1 MIRYDRKNK
10 ALHAFKAVRVLSA
23 KDMYMRYGQ
32 RVPVDKSNFIGF
44 SRNPLER
51 MENAMEHAHISA
63 EEHYRLMN
71 ELEKQNQASQ
81 QNHQSEEKP
90 EPGSE

>member
-1 MIRYDRKNK
+1 MIRYDRNKK

-32 RVPVDKSNFIGF
+32 RIPVDTSEFLCF

-51 MENAMEHAHISA
+51 MESAMKKAHMSA
-63 EEHYRLMN
+63 EEYFSVMD
-71 ELEKQNQASQ
+71 ELEKQTQPPVQ
-81 QNHQSEEKP
+81 EEKP
-90 EPGSE
+90 EQSSE